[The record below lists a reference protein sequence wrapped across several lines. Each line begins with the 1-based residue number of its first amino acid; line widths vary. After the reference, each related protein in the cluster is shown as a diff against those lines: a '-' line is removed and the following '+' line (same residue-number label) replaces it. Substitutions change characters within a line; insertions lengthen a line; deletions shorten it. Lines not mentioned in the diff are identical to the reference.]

1 MRLHL
6 CEDYPPLYL
15 LSGEL
20 PDECRISSTLCGIAS
35 ESLMFYG
42 HIVLI
47 NWWLSG
53 RTLGY
58 DSPLLPI
65 PIIRVLLMPKNI
77 YRSVSVRL
85 LTIAPRISKREKVI

>member
-47 NWWLSG
+47 DWWLSENWENQA
-53 RTLGY
+53 TALGY
-58 DSPLLPI
+58 DSPLLPT
-65 PIIRVLLMPKNI
+65 
-77 YRSVSVRL
+77 YQ
-85 LTIAPRISKREKVI
+85 